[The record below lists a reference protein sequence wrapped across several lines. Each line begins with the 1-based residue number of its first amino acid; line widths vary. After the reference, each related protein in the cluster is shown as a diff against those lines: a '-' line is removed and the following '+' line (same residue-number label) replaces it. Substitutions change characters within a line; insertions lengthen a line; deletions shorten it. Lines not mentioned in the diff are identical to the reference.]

1 MIEVL
6 SKEEMM
12 NFIKNHSRYQIAL
25 ATGISEQTLAN
36 YVKGRTDIGGMSFDK
51 VIKITEYARELDEKR
66 VSKLNEV
73 QLAIYSEL
81 SEKVA
86 DGKLSYRDAVAVWE
100 DERGIYSYSLDEK
113 DLDNHDT
120 VMTVGEAIK
129 EILKSI

>member
-1 MIEVL
+1 MIQVL

-12 NFIKNHSRYQIAL
+12 NFFQTHSRYQIAL

-66 VSKLNEV
+66 ASKLNEV

-81 SEKVA
+81 SERVA

>member
-1 MIEVL
+1 
-6 SKEEMM
+6 
-12 NFIKNHSRYQIAL
+12 
-25 ATGISEQTLAN
+25 
-36 YVKGRTDIGGMSFDK
+36 MSFDK

-66 VSKLNEV
+66 ASKLNEV

-86 DGKLSYRDAVAVWE
+86 DGKLSYRDAVAVWG

-120 VMTVGEAIK
+120 VMTVEEAIK